1 MKKLTLFLIA
11 FLLVSA
17 QLSAQKF
24 SGLDKSPM
32 DMAYYP
38 HDFAHDRKFAPE
50 KVGKKLFA
58 RITYSRTAKKDRE
71 IFGKLVPYGKVWRIG
86 ANEAPEIKLV
96 QNVSIGGK
104 ILKAGT
110 YSVFAIPTENDWTV
124 IFNTDLD
131 VWGAYSYDE
140 TKDVLRVKASS
151 KKVDETIENL
161 SIQFTK
167 SGEKEA
173 ILQLG
178 WDKTVV
184 ELPIKFE

>member
-1 MKKLTLFLIA
+1 MKKSTLLIFA
-11 FLLVSA
+11 LLFVSA
-17 QLSAQKF
+17 QILAQKF

-38 HDFAHDRKFAPE
+38 HDFAHDRKFAIE
-50 KVGKKLFA
+50 KVGKTLFA

-71 IFGKLVPYGKVWRIG
+71 IFGKLVPYGKIWRVG
-86 ANEAPEIKLV
+86 ANEAPEIKFV

-104 ILKAGT
+104 TLKAGA
-110 YSVFAIPTENDWTV
+110 YSVFAIPTESDWTI

-140 TKDVLRVKASS
+140 TKDVLRVKATS
-151 KKVDETIENL
+151 KKVDEVIDNL

-173 ILQLG
+173 IMQMG